1 MANFKNLGIQPIDT
15 SQKVLIYKNDSLK
28 VGKVISE
35 KNRPMLNIG
44 RLRMQVLI
52 KNVPINAVVY

>member
-1 MANFKNLGIQPIDT
+1 MANFENLGIQPIDT
-15 SQKVLIYKNDSLK
+15 SQKVLIYKNDSLY

-44 RLRMQVLI
+44 RLWMQVLI